1 MSSLLCPNSQS
12 TSFPSPRFIA
22 RQTLKTLKSF
32 LPMAN
37 PNPNPPPPPPPHP
50 FDPSK
55 PSVPISY
62 PIKDLADLESRSY
75 FDSFHYPFNVSS
87 VPLPPLSLAEPLP
100 PRRRILVCHDMM
112 GGYADDRWVQG
123 GTNAGAYSLWH
134 WHLIDVFVYFSHNLV
149 SLPPP
154 GWTNAAH
161 THGVKVLGT
170 FIAEWKEGEE
180 ICKTLLSTKESAQM
194 YAERLAELAVALGFD
209 GWLVNMEVNLEREQI
224 ANLKEFVSHL
234 TQTMHTSVRGS
245 LVIWYDSVTK
255 DGHLDYQNQLNG
267 KNKPF
272 FDLCDGIFANYM
284 WKESYPKHSA
294 VFAGDRRFDVY
305 MGIDVFGRG
314 TYGGGQWHTSVALDL
329 LKKDDISAAIFAPGW
344 VYENLPKE
352 DFQANQ
358 NRWWG
363 LVDKSW
369 GVLQSY
375 PQALPFYSN
384 FDQSLQGH
392 GIHFSIKNLLAD
404 GPWNNISCQG
414 FQPVLDNAIYH
425 GKTTMQVQINFE
437 DVPYSGGAQI
447 TCKGSIK
454 DNEFFLTRLFHG
466 QLSLEDLPLHFS
478 YSVKADENSLLGLCL
493 ELSSNANDQVAVLLV
508 DGIVFQDM
516 LSSKYKKLIHVPVKK
531 ARGEATM
538 EENWVLFEAS
548 IAMSG
553 YTLTDISIFCCQ
565 REHRELVESLSC
577 ERISPMYE
585 TTRGWLWR
593 LPLFFKENI
602 FCCLT
607 LPDEEEP
614 KSETNRIITGEFPA
628 YCASLGHISIQ
639 NTAQNIE
646 FPPVDSWLL
655 EGQHIS
661 WASSSN
667 GTRTVSLNIIWKHKS
682 ELTRR
687 FTNYNIFVEKLVDR
701 EYIDPSGCL
710 LDPKQFLGIARVQAF
725 YVSELEVPNGVTNL
739 KFTVQACRP
748 DGACQELEGS
758 PTFHLAVGE
767 E

>member
-1 MSSLLCPNSQS
+1 
-12 TSFPSPRFIA
+12 
-22 RQTLKTLKSF
+22 
-32 LPMAN
+32 MAN
-37 PNPNPPPPPPPHP
+37 PNPNPPPPPP

-62 PIKDLADLESRSY
+62 PIKDLAGIESRSY
-75 FDSFHYPFNVSS
+75 FDSFHYPFNVAS
-87 VPLPPLSLAEPLP
+87 VPLPTLLAELP

-123 GTNAGAYSLWH
+123 GTNAAAYALWH
-134 WHLIDVFVYFSHNLV
+134 WHLVDVFVYFSHNLV
-149 SLPPP
+149 TLPPP

-209 GWLVNMEVNLEREQI
+209 GWLINMEVKLKREQI

-234 TQTMHTSVRGS
+234 TQTMHSSVRGS

-255 DGHLDYQNQLNG
+255 DGHLDYQNQLNE

-272 FDLCDGIFANYM
+272 FDLCDGLFANYT
-284 WKESYPKHSA
+284 WRESYPKNSA

-314 TYGGGQWHTSVALDL
+314 SYGGGQWHTSVALDL
-329 LKKDDISAAIFAPGW
+329 LKKDDISTAIFAPGW

-363 LVDKSW
+363 LVEKSW

-375 PQALPFYSN
+375 PKALPFYSN
-384 FDQSLQGH
+384 FDQGH
-392 GIHFSIKNLLAD
+392 GFHFSVKSLLVAD
-404 GPWNNISCQG
+404 GPWNNISRQG
-414 FQPVLDNAIYH
+414 FQPVLDNAIYPEQ
-425 GKTTMQVQINFE
+425 TSMQVLVNFE
-437 DVPYSGGAQI
+437 DVPYSGGGQI
-447 TCKGSIK
+447 TCKGSLK
-454 DNEFFLTRLFHG
+454 DNEFLLTRLFHG

-478 YSVKADENSLLGLCL
+478 YAVKADENSLLGLCL
-493 ELSSNANDQVAVLLV
+493 EFSSNANDQVAVLLA
-508 DGIVFQDM
+508 DGVVSED
-516 LSSKYKKLIHVPVKK
+516 LLLSKYHKLIHEPVKK
-531 ARGEATM
+531 TMGEAAV
-538 EENWVLFEAS
+538 EESWVLYEAS

-553 YTLTDISIFCCQ
+553 YTLTDVSIFCCQ
-565 REHRELVESLSC
+565 RENGEFVESLSC

-585 TTRGWLWR
+585 TTKGWLWR
-593 LPLFFKENI
+593 LPLFLKENI

-607 LPDEEEP
+607 LPDKEEP
-614 KSETNRIITGEFPA
+614 KSENNRTISTGEFRA
-628 YCASLGHISIQ
+628 YCASLGHIRIQ
-639 NTAQNIE
+639 NTAQNID
-646 FPPVDSWLL
+646 FPPADSWVL
-655 EGQHIS
+655 EVQHIS

-667 GTRTVSLNIIWKHKS
+667 GTRTVSLNIIWKHRS
-682 ELTRR
+682 ELTGS
-687 FTNYNIFVEKLVDR
+687 FTMFNIFVEKLVDR
-701 EYIDPSGCL
+701 ANTEASGCL
-710 LDPKQFLGIARVQAF
+710 VAPKQFLGSARVQAF
-725 YVSELEVPNGVTNL
+725 YVSDLEVPNGVANL
-739 KFTVQACRP
+739 KFIVQACGS
-748 DGACQELEGS
+748 DGACQELDRS
-758 PTFHLAVGE
+758 PTFHLAAGE